1 MEQYQILG
9 LSAALIFFN
18 DPFYSVAVLQP
29 SFGTL
34 ILSIVSFA
42 IFVAGLVTFWLS
54 VNFKV
59 ATPLEKSEQA
69 PGFLRKF
76 RALFNP
82 ENRVMKGILIIIY
95 LLFAVAIIILGW
107 LQFQQSQI

>member
-9 LSAALIFFN
+9 LSASLIFFN

-34 ILSIVSFA
+34 ILSIVTFA

-59 ATPLEKSEQA
+59 ATPLE
-69 PGFLRKF
+69 
-76 RALFNP
+76 
-82 ENRVMKGILIIIY
+82 
-95 LLFAVAIIILGW
+95 
-107 LQFQQSQI
+107 